1 MDYRFKAIAHH
12 AKEINPMKYHPIKYL
27 KKFFFPRTLLV
38 LLLLLT
44 SISPWVSGVFAET
57 GYVSDM
63 LILSLR
69 EGPGRQYNILSTL
82 RSNTAVEILEKQ
94 GNYFKVK
101 TEPGDIGWVERRYI
115 TPELPK
121 TITIERLQEK
131 IETLAQQKEALNGAN
146 AELQKEKSALINQ
159 NTQLSEQNST
169 LAEENSTLTKKNIT
183 LMEQWESETES
194 TAGKYEGVDEKLS
207 EMKGK
212 LTQALLEKERV
223 ESDLLRVKSQY
234 DALVKNSDNVAQ
246 LMEENDNLKKELE
259 NASQGLTQGIM
270 NIFMTDN
277 EDVLKTAMIKWFLS
291 GAGVLILG
299 WLIGR
304 SFTGGSRKKRG
315 LL

>member
-1 MDYRFKAIAHH
+1 
-12 AKEINPMKYHPIKYL
+12 MKYHPVKYPKNL
-27 KKFFFPRTLLV
+27 FFSRTLLA
-38 LLLLLT
+38 LLLLLV
-44 SISPWVSGVFAET
+44 SISPCVSDGFAET

-69 EGPGRQYNILSTL
+69 EGPGRQYNILNTL

-101 TEPGDIGWVERRYI
+101 TEPGDVGWVERRYI
-115 TPELPK
+115 TPEIPK
-121 TITIERLQEK
+121 TITIERLQKKME
-131 IETLAQQKEALNGAN
+131 ILVQQKEVLNGAN
-146 AELQKEKSALINQ
+146 AELQKEKNALITQ
-159 NTQLSEQNST
+159 NNQLSEQNRT
-169 LAEENSTLTKKNIT
+169 LAEQNSTLTQKNST
-183 LMEQWESETES
+183 LMEQWKSETES
-194 TAGKYEGVDEKLS
+194 TAGKYEGVDEKMA
-207 EMKGK
+207 EIEEK
-212 LTQALLEKERV
+212 LTQALLEKESV
-223 ESDLLRVKSQY
+223 KSDLLRVKSQY

-246 LMEENDNLKKELE
+246 LMEENKNLKKELE
-259 NASQGLTQGIM
+259 STSQGLTQGIM
-270 NIFMTDN
+270 DIFMTDN